1 MFDQLKRRTRDKIT
15 SIELKELHL
24 FIVRKHEL
32 VILAILKVLIKIL
45 ETLTGKLDD
54 NVTENTVPRYSSSLA
69 MPSRRSMF
77 ESFEMMSAR
86 LVVDPPDSPV
96 LHEGEIARIERL
108 PRTHRSTPYPYPVP
122 LSDVFG
128 EIPQSV
134 ELTADRV
141 SLSNLP
147 GIGPVEQSE
156 SDLPSHYNNESGRT
170 FPPEYNISERQIVM
184 PDIRREM
191 FGRVLPYTAKLLPYN
206 VQMLSNLKRYVSE
219 RIKDAA
225 SFHETR
231 QYKSLK
237 DSLTISKAEEA
248 AVKYINTFTI
258 EELTRKYDEVMGL
271 IIDKKQYHMIGLE
284 EIIANVIIYKTTHR
298 PDNEDISYSY
308 LFKRSEEMKKISDK
322 FSEILEEIHPTPQE
336 TTSQEKVLN
345 IAIELVC
352 TILSMDL
359 SERDYSQEIKP
370 EDKENKRVIRLEE

>member
-1 MFDQLKRRTRDKIT
+1 M
-15 SIELKELHL
+15 
-24 FIVRKHEL
+24 
-32 VILAILKVLIKIL
+32 
-45 ETLTGKLDD
+45 
-54 NVTENTVPRYSSSLA
+54 TE
-69 MPSRRSMF
+69 
-77 ESFEMMSAR
+77 
-86 LVVDPPDSPV
+86 
-96 LHEGEIARIERL
+96 ER
-108 PRTHRSTPYPYPVP
+108 
-122 LSDVFG
+122 
-128 EIPQSV
+128 
-134 ELTADRV
+134 
-141 SLSNLP
+141 
-147 GIGPVEQSE
+147 
-156 SDLPSHYNNESGRT
+156 
-170 FPPEYNISERQIVM
+170 ER
-184 PDIRREM
+184 
-191 FGRVLPYTAKLLPYN
+191 FGRVLPYIAKLLPYN